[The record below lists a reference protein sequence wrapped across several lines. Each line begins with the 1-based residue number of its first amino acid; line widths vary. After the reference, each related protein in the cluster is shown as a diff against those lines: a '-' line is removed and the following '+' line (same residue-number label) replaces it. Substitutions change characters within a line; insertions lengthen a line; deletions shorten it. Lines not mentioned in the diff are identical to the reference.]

1 MWTHRTMIGP
11 AAVVEAARAACAG
24 LAGPG
29 GSGMFQAACSPTGE
43 LPATHYISSGHIEDT
58 FANLLP
64 LTSVDAEG
72 VASTRPGDAVTTAA
86 LAAQQGLPFTEAQ
99 IAGLYAA
106 VDVSEQDAEAAL
118 RRLGLMFVQSSENE
132 I

>member
-1 MWTHRTMIGP
+1 MWTHRTMIVS

-24 LAGPG
+24 LAGTG
-29 GSGMFQAACSPTGE
+29 GSGMFQTACSPTGSF
-43 LPATHYISSGHIEDT
+43 PATHYISSGHIEDT

-72 VASTRPGDAVTTAA
+72 DVSTRPGDATTTAT
-86 LAAQQGLPFTEAQ
+86 LAAQQGLPFTAVQ

-106 VDVSEQDAEAAL
+106 VDVSEQAAEAAL
-118 RRLGLMFVQSSENE
+118 RRLGLMLVQFSANE
-132 I
+132 T

>member
-1 MWTHRTMIGP
+1 MWTHRTMIVP

-29 GSGMFQAACSPTGE
+29 GSRMFQVACSPTGE
-43 LPATHYISSGHIEDT
+43 LPATHYISSGRIEDT
-58 FANLLP
+58 FASLLP
-64 LTSVDAEG
+64 LTSVDVEG
-72 VASTRPGDAVTTAA
+72 VASTRPGDAVTPAT
-86 LAAQQGLPFTEAQ
+86 LAAQQGLPFTAAQ

-106 VDVSEQDAEAAL
+106 VDVSEQEADVAL
-118 RRLGLMFVQSSENE
+118 RRLGLMLVQFSEDE